1 MDIIPPSVSVCQSV
15 DDGLDHPSSPVNCS
29 SIATDGFRVDVLR
42 DLRAVIRDSAP
53 FCAAA
58 LLAWTVV
65 LVGSRVSWGQYAAA
79 CALALVAGVLAVPAT
94 RDRAG
99 TRLGLVPAAL
109 VFLTAVAFLRNSIG
123 GSSSGT
129 SALAMIPVFHTALS
143 SRSRRQLG
151 IVVAGVGLFY
161 LLPIFLVGPPAYPTS
176 QIRAAVLSVA
186 VSAIIGFATQQL
198 VASVR
203 RQANEARTRERMLER
218 LVDVVHR
225 LFDSAQPRM
234 DVCQAARSI
243 SGATVAL
250 IYEPAPDGSGLR
262 CTAVTQREAASLNQP
277 AGSGSAVQEA
287 FDTRE
292 AILVTEDVEAR
303 VGNRASWIATGRP
316 RSVLYQPLTRHGVA
330 EGVLVV
336 GWAEEIQAGG
346 THTTIASLLAHEA
359 AAVIARADAMDH
371 LTGEAQ
377 TDALTGLPNRRAWD
391 AQVKRAHAE
400 GAPLVI
406 AMIDFDHFKAFND
419 TYGHPAGDRLLK
431 ATAAA
436 WRDQL
441 RGGDLLARLG
451 GEEFGLLLRDCDPAI
466 ATEVTE
472 RLRGS
477 VSDNWT
483 CSAGIAVGQPG
494 ESADAVIAR
503 ADRALYEAKAAG
515 RDRTRMASVA

>member
-1 MDIIPPSVSVCQSV
+1 
-15 DDGLDHPSSPVNCS
+15 
-29 SIATDGFRVDVLR
+29 VDVLR
-42 DLRAVIRDSAP
+42 DLKAVIRDFAP

-65 LVGSRVSWGQYAAA
+65 LIGSRVSWGQYAAA
-79 CALALVAGVLAVPAT
+79 CALALIAGALAVPAT
-94 RDRAG
+94 RERG
-99 TRLGLVPAAL
+99 RSRLGLVPAAL
-109 VFLTAVAFLRNSIG
+109 LFLTAVAFLRNSIG

-129 SALAMIPVFHTALS
+129 SALALIPVFHTALYT
-143 SRSRRQLG
+143 RSRRQLG
-151 IVVAGVGLFY
+151 VVVAGVGLFY
-161 LLPIFLVGPPAYPTS
+161 LLPILIVGPPAYPAS
-176 QIRAAVLSVA
+176 QLRAAVLSVA

-203 RQANEARTRERMLER
+203 RQAKEARSRERMLEQ
-218 LVDVVHR
+218 LGDVVHR
-225 LFDSAQPRM
+225 LFDSREPRM
-234 DVCQAARSI
+234 DVCQAAKSI

-262 CTAVTQREAASLNQP
+262 CTAVTQREAAALNQLADP
-277 AGSGSAVQEA
+277 GSAVQEA

-292 AILVTEDVEAR
+292 AILVTDGIEAR
-303 VGNRASWIATGRP
+303 VGSRASWIATGRP
-316 RSVLYQPLTRHGVA
+316 RSVLFQPLTRHGIA
-330 EGVLVV
+330 QGVLVV
-336 GWAEEIQAGG
+336 GWAEQIQTGG
-346 THTTIASLLAHEA
+346 THATVASLLAHEA
-359 AAVIARADAMDH
+359 AAVIARADVVDH

-377 TDALTGLPNRRAWD
+377 TDPLTGLPNRRAWD

-400 GAPLVI
+400 GANLVI
-406 AMIDFDHFKAFND
+406 AMIDFDHFKTFND

-441 RGGDLLARLG
+441 RGDDLLARLG
-451 GEEFGLLLRDCDPAI
+451 GEEFGLLLHDCDAAT

-472 RLRGS
+472 RLRCS

-494 ESADAVIAR
+494 EGVDAVIAR

-515 RDRTRMASVA
+515 RDRTQLASAA

>member
-1 MDIIPPSVSVCQSV
+1 MSVCQPV
-15 DDGLDHPSSPVNCS
+15 NDGLDHPSSPVNCS
-29 SIATDGFRVDVLR
+29 SIVTDGSRVDVLR
-42 DLRAVIRDSAP
+42 DLRVAIRDFAP
-53 FCAAA
+53 LCAAA

-65 LVGSRVSWGQYAAA
+65 LVGSRVSWAQYAVA
-79 CALALVAGVLAVPAT
+79 CVLALVAGVLAVPAT

-99 TRLGLVPAAL
+99 TRLGLVPSAL
-109 VFLTAVAFLRNSIG
+109 LFLAAVAFLRNSIG

-129 SALAMIPVFHTALS
+129 SALAMIPVFHTALY

-161 LLPIFLVGPPAYPTS
+161 LLPILLVGPPAYPTS

-225 LFDSAQPRM
+225 LFDSAQPRI

-262 CTAVTQREAASLNQP
+262 CTAVTQREAASLHQP
-277 AGSGSAVQEA
+277 ASSGSAVQEA

-292 AILVTEDVEAR
+292 AILVTDDVEAR

-359 AAVIARADAMDH
+359 AAVIARADAMDE
-371 LTGEAQ
+371 LTDEARP
-377 TDALTGLPNRRAWD
+377 TRSPACPTAAPGTCTSASRTPRAPAGHRDARLRPLQDVQRHVRSPCRRPAAKGDRGGVARPGPRRRPAGAAGRRGVRAAAARLRSRRHRGDSSVCAAPSPTTGPARPGLPWASQGRVPR
-391 AQVKRAHAE
+391 Q
-400 GAPLVI
+400 
-406 AMIDFDHFKAFND
+406 
-419 TYGHPAGDRLLK
+419 
-431 ATAAA
+431 
-436 WRDQL
+436 
-441 RGGDLLARLG
+441 
-451 GEEFGLLLRDCDPAI
+451 
-466 ATEVTE
+466 
-472 RLRGS
+472 
-477 VSDNWT
+477 
-483 CSAGIAVGQPG
+483 
-494 ESADAVIAR
+494 VIAR